1 MKHILP
7 CITLFLMLT
16 ASTHVMGQDTYEILR
31 IYNAESISIGNR
43 MKKVGDTFKDI
54 SQIDFANYRQSF
66 RAQKKGSKKI
76 YYFNK
81 ASMEAKKSK
90 TLKDYFAN
98 DYNKTKGSARGLSGN
113 VPAVM
118 QGKYDAVKFPERRI
132 ALVIGNGNYQE
143 LDILP
148 NAIND
153 ARDVSNRLKQLGF
166 DVITLYDGDINDM
179 QTTVNSFFQVAQSY
193 RVALI
198 YFAGHGIRYEG
209 KDYLLSVDRGNLSI
223 KDECSLD
230 YLVVESEKWK
240 SNGKVMIFVI
250 DACRDRAGFATAG
263 DYRTIEAKKGT
274 AILQST
280 SSGEVAMDA
289 DAGKGN
295 SPFATAFINGIGQSG
310 NDIDEDFFSIRK
322 EVSRSTNE
330 SQTPRTSLGG
340 GYNFCFC
347 KSCKPQSTKIQ
358 NTSNYDD
365 IQTQRATYTA
375 ELLEDYAKRG
385 NEQFDKK
392 NYEEAVRLFRIA
404 AEGGNPVGQ
413 EGLGFCYEKGY
424 GVPQSYTQ
432 AEKWYRLA
440 AEQGYA
446 KAQYNLGVCYL
457 HGRGVVQSYSIAV
470 KWFLLAAEQGDD
482 WAQNNLGVCY
492 IDGNGVSQSCT
503 EAVKWYRMAANNGN
517 YIAQCNLG
525 FLYLDGRCVSK
536 SYPEA
541 VKWFRLSANQGFHA
555 AQYGL
560 GICYENGLG
569 VTKSYTEAVKW
580 YRLAADQGNEQAK
593 EKLSGL

>member
-1 MKHILP
+1 MKHLLP
-7 CITLFLMLT
+7 FFVLTLML
-16 ASTHVMGQDTYEILR
+16 STQAVGQETYEILR

-43 MKKVGDTFKDI
+43 TKKAGDTFKSTD
-54 SQIDFANYRQSF
+54 QIVFSNDRQSF
-66 RAQKKGSKKI
+66 KAQKKGTSKA

-81 ASMEAKKSK
+81 KAMEAKKSK

-98 DYNKTKGSARGLSGN
+98 DYNKTKGSTRGLSGN
-113 VPAVM
+113 APAVM
-118 QGKYDAVKFPERRI
+118 QGKYDAVKYPEKRI

-153 ARDVSNRLKQLGF
+153 VRDVSDRLKQLGF
-166 DVITLYDGDINDM
+166 DVVTLYDGDINDM
-179 QTTVNSFFQVAQSY
+179 QTTVNSFFQLAQGY
-193 RVALI
+193 QVALI

-385 NEQFDKK
+385 NEQSDKK

-404 AEGGNPVGQ
+404 AEGENPEGQ
-413 EGLGFCYEKGY
+413 NGLGFCYEKGY

-470 KWFLLAAEQGDD
+470 KWFLLAAEQGND
-482 WAQNNLGVCY
+482 WAQNNLGACY
-492 IDGNGVSQSCT
+492 IDGKGVSQSCT

-517 YIAQCNLG
+517 YMAQCNLG